1 MWPGREE
8 GEKQRLYK
16 MQHQNAGGRVEAR
29 KSKEPCLVEPAAVG
43 VDYPEMGISR
53 RVWILRYRQLSRGV
67 SWRQPC
73 FNRMTSEA
81 WWIGGGD
88 RETKP
93 KTTPLKK
100 PPELQPLKICSSVER
115 GQASPDKTARAQAY
129 LQKMQCGLHTLRPRP
144 PFSQDHKVHGTGH
157 HSKHNLASLGQD
169 QGQISGQM
177 ISLL

>member
-1 MWPGREE
+1 
-8 GEKQRLYK
+8 
-16 MQHQNAGGRVEAR
+16 MQDQNAGGRVEAR

-53 RVWILRYRQLSRGV
+53 RLWILCYRQLSRGV
-67 SWRQPC
+67 SWCQPC
-73 FNRMTSEA
+73 FNTMTSEA

-88 RETKP
+88 REAKP
-93 KTTPLKK
+93 KTIPLKK
-100 PPELQPLKICSSVER
+100 PPELQPLKICSSAER

-129 LQKMQCGLHTLRPRP
+129 LQKMQCGLHTLETTASILSGP
-144 PFSQDHKVHGTGH
+144 KVHGTGH